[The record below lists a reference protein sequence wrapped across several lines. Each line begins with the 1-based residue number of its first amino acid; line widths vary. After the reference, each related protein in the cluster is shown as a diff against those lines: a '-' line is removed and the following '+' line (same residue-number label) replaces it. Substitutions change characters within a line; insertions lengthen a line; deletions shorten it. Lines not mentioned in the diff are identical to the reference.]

1 MLNENYSAELLNLE
15 DAIIT
20 KVKNTEDAV
29 HIFLEL
35 PRRKHS
41 CPCCGTATDR
51 IHDYREQLVRD
62 TPLGRDTYLHL
73 RKRRYRCLVCGKRF
87 FEKNDFLPRYYRV
100 TNRLVAAV
108 LNEFRG
114 LSSATRIAKRYNIS
128 VNTAL
133 RYFDQISY
141 GQTALPRVVSIDEFK
156 GNTNGEKYQTIVTD
170 PENHK
175 VLDILPNRFE
185 GDLIR
190 YFRQFPERNQVKYF
204 VTDMNPHFKA
214 VAKACFPQAKII
226 ADRYHVTRQVIWAM
240 EKVRKAEQN
249 RLSKEFRR
257 YFKRSRGLL
266 NKSISKLSEEE
277 MDRLTIMFQISPKLS
292 TAYRLKN
299 KFLEIMHTN
308 SSEAARPMLADWL
321 YEVENLG
328 LDEFNGCVTAY
339 RNWATEILNSLDVPW
354 SNGFTEGCN
363 NKIKVLKRVSFGVQR
378 FDRFRN
384 RILHCAS

>member
-35 PRRKHS
+35 PRRKHR

-51 IHDYREQLVRD
+51 IHDYREQIVRD

-73 RKRRYRCLVCGKRF
+73 RKRRYRCLACGKRF
-87 FEKNDFLPRYYRV
+87 FEENHFLPRYYRV

-141 GQTALPRVVSIDEFK
+141 GQKALPQVLSIDEFK

-190 YFRQFPERNQVKYF
+190 YFRQFPERTQVEYF

-240 EKVRKAEQN
+240 ERVRKAEQN

-266 NKSISKLSEEE
+266 NKSISKLSEED
-277 MDRLTIMFQISPKLS
+277 MDRLTIMFQISPRLA

-328 LDEFNGCVTAY
+328 LDEFNSCVTAY

-363 NKIKVLKRVSFGVQR
+363 NKTKVLKRVSFGVQR